1 MNNVERESII
11 NETIERMLLRLPEVV
26 GNLITNHV
34 QNNKINK
41 EFYTK
46 YPEFKAHR
54 DVVMA
59 VIEKIDGDN
68 PLTDYND
75 ILEKAVPIIKSQIKT
90 QKSLSVK
97 PPEKLPDLDFNGVL

>member
-1 MNNVERESII
+1 MNDVERESII

-41 EFYTK
+41 EFYAK
-46 YPEFKAHR
+46 YPEFKIHR

-59 VIEKIDGDN
+59 VIEKLDGDN
-68 PLTDYND
+68 PLTDYKD
-75 ILEKAVPIIKSQIKT
+75 ILEKAVPIIKNQIKT
-90 QKSLSVK
+90 QKSLNIK
-97 PPEKLPDLDFNGVL
+97 PSEKLPDLDFNGVL

>member
-1 MNNVERESII
+1 MNDVERESII

-59 VIEKIDGDN
+59 VIEKIDGAN
-68 PLTDYND
+68 PLTDYKD
-75 ILEKAVPIIKSQIKT
+75 ILDKAVPIIKSQIKT
-90 QKSLSVK
+90 QKSLNIK
-97 PPEKLPDLDFNGVL
+97 PSEKLPDLDFNGVL